1 MAEEEIIEGSKA
13 IQEGSK
19 FGVKVL
25 ESGEKLGKF
34 ITKVTGLTDDGILG
48 LINDKLQFLRW
59 ERQYRMADEYNI
71 KFKNQMMKPISPK
84 FLVPILENGSLED
97 DDSLQDIWINLL
109 GSFTNKNYKDERRMA
124 YIDIIKSL
132 NSLDANI
139 LKEIYEINLV
149 KNNKEIINITKNN
162 LSEKIRNENSKESID
177 LSVDNLYRVLCI
189 REAAVLTDES
199 GEVFCL
205 SKLGEKFVEA
215 CICNNKGGDNYI

>member
-1 MAEEEIIEGSKA
+1 MTEEEIIAISKAIEEGSKA
-13 IQEGSK
+13 LTKG
-19 FGVKVL
+19 L
-25 ESGEKLGKF
+25 EIGEKLGPF
-34 ITKVTGLTDDGILG
+34 IVGVTRNSSLVGLVT
-48 LINDKLQFLRW
+48 DKLKFFRAEKQFEMAKKYI
-59 ERQYRMADEYNI
+59 ERYG
-71 KFKNQMMKPISPK
+71 NQLMKPIPPK
-84 FLVPILENGSLED
+84 FLIPILENGSLED
-97 DDSLQDIWINLL
+97 DNNLQDIWVNLL
-109 GSFTNKNYKDERRMA
+109 GSFTNENYKDERRMA

-215 CICNNKGGDNYI
+215 CICNN

>member
-1 MAEEEIIEGSKA
+1 MTGEEIVEVSKAVQEGSKA
-13 IQEGSK
+13 VTKSLEVAEK
-19 FGVKVL
+19 FGAFIVRVTKDSELVGLVKDQL
-25 ESGEKLGKF
+25 KF
-34 ITKVTGLTDDGILG
+34 FRAE
-48 LINDKLQFLRW
+48 NQFEMAKKYI
-59 ERQYRMADEYNI
+59 ERYG
-71 KFKNQMMKPISPK
+71 NQPMKPIPPK
-84 FLVPILENGSLED
+84 FLIPILQNGSLED
-97 DDSLQDIWINLL
+97 DNNLQDIWVNLL
-109 GSFTNKNYKDERRMA
+109 GSFTNKNYKGERRMA

-132 NSLDANI
+132 NPLDAHI
-139 LKEIYEINLV
+139 LKEIYEINLL

-199 GEVFCL
+199 GEIFCL